1 MTRYLK
7 DWELDMLLGGD
18 GTPELEAALVGNPDN
33 QARLQLLQKDE
44 KTLSAHLFRIECP
57 TPLELGEWSLKLVE
71 AKTSQVI
78 RSHLDICAHCEE
90 ELAAITAAVSTPLF
104 QHAPAM
110 RGPSILKR
118 IVMKLEDLLG
128 NGAGQIAFAPVA
140 VRGGSQNSWSACY
153 AGGDYLLSLTKQQ
166 TISGGALIGSILA
179 TDLTG
184 HATLK
189 QGASVVYEVPLTE
202 SATFTF
208 DGINPGFYELVIAT
222 PDAELIV
229 PELHIES

>member
-1 MTRYLK
+1 MTRHLK

-18 GTPELEAALVGNPDN
+18 GTPEMEAALVGNPEN
-33 QARLQLLQKDE
+33 RARLQQLQKDE
-44 KTLSAHLFRIECP
+44 KTLFAHLFRTECP
-57 TPLELGEWSLKLVE
+57 TPLELGEWSLNLVD
-71 AKTSQVI
+71 ANRYQAI
-78 RSHLDICAHCEE
+78 RSHLDICSHCEE
-90 ELAAITAAVSTPLF
+90 ELAAITAVVSKPLF
-104 QHAPAM
+104 EGIAAP

-118 IVMKLEDLLG
+118 IIMKLEELVG
-128 NGAGQIAFAPVA
+128 AGAGQMTLVPVA
-140 VRGGSQNSWSACY
+140 VRGDSWSVCY

-166 TISGGALIGSILA
+166 TMSGGALIGSILA

-184 HATLK
+184 HAALK
-189 QGASVVYEVPLTE
+189 QGPSVVYEAPLTE

-208 DGINPGFYELVIAT
+208 DDINPGAYELVIAT